1 LHVLRLLLSSLFFT
15 GRGGKIL
22 RSIKTPVWTGF
33 ALVAFAANSVLC
45 RLALGRAA
53 IDAASF
59 TSIRLA
65 AGAGALLLITAAV
78 ERRLPAP
85 GRDNAASGLLLFL
98 YAAAFSYAYNGLG
111 AGAGALILFGSV
123 QATMILFALRS
134 GERPHVLE
142 WAGLVLA
149 LSGLVYLVFPGLSA
163 PPILSSALMAVAGI
177 SWGLYSLRGR
187 GAKNPLAETTKNFVL
202 ALPLALFV
210 NLLMIGDA
218 HVSRTGIV
226 LAVLSGALAS
236 GVGYVVWYATLRGLT
251 ATRAA
256 TVQLAVPVLAA
267 AGGVLFLSE
276 RISLRLLLAACVIL
290 GGVGL
295 ALFGRSQLAQ
305 SKTARRARRN

>member
-1 LHVLRLLLSSLFFT
+1 M
-15 GRGGKIL
+15 
-22 RSIKTPVWTGF
+22 KTPVLTAG

-45 RLALGRAA
+45 RLALGRGA

-59 TSIRLA
+59 SSIRLA
-65 AGAGALLLITAAV
+65 SGAGMLLLITAAV
-78 ERRLPAP
+78 ERRPPAVHSGGKP
-85 GRDNAASGLLLFL
+85 ASALFLFL

-123 QATMILFALRS
+123 QATMIVFALRS

-142 WAGLVLA
+142 WAGLGLA
-149 LSGLVYLVFPGLSA
+149 LCGLVYLVFPGLQSA
-163 PPILSSALMAVAGI
+163 PPLLSSALMSVAGV

-187 GAKNPLAETTKNFVL
+187 SAASPLAETTRNFVL
-202 ALPLALFV
+202 ALPLAVLF
-210 NLLMIGDA
+210 NLLLLRDA
-218 HVSRTGIV
+218 HVSRAGVV

-236 GVGYVVWYATLRGLT
+236 GVGYVVWYAALRGLT

-267 AGGVLFLSE
+267 VGGVLFLSE
-276 RISLRLLLAACVIL
+276 SISLRLLVAAIVIL

-295 ALFGRSQLAQ
+295 ALLGRSQTAN
-305 SKTARRARRN
+305 SKTD